1 MVTQNYRRGHQPLV
15 RGNPRD
21 ARIQHDRGRSG
32 ALGKLGVV
40 LLNALGNVIIA
51 IGWTME
57 KLRMGIEWTIDAY
70 CVGRDIARGVNTDE
84 GP

>member
-1 MVTQNYRRGHQPLV
+1 
-15 RGNPRD
+15 
-21 ARIQHDRGRSG
+21 
-32 ALGKLGVV
+32 
-40 LLNALGNVIIA
+40 LNALGNVIIA

-57 KLRMGIEWTIDAY
+57 KIRMGIEWTIDAY